1 VAKDTIRDFSAT
13 ASANTDIQSVNV
25 DENCAASGI
34 NNAIR
39 ELMADL
45 KDVSAGTV
53 ALETPVA
60 DSFSTDTISEKTSAT
75 GVTID
80 GVLLKDGA
88 IGSIASAVAAHLTSI
103 NGGQIGGSRNLITNG
118 NFATAQRSTSETGVG
133 GSSGYFTCDR
143 WRIDTGNT
151 AGRVTMSQASITD
164 LAGFATALKLD
175 VTTADTSIASG
186 EVFRVGQRIEGQNL
200 QQLAKGTASAKSLTL
215 SFYVKGNAAAT
226 YVAQIKDVDN
236 TRVNTQNFS
245 VTTSWTRVELTYAAD
260 TTGTLD
266 NNNANSLEVMFW
278 LHAGSD
284 FTSGTFA
291 SNTWASET
299 NANNYAGSN
308 TSIFDSTNRE
318 LFITG
323 VQLEIGEVATPFE
336 HESFA
341 ETLQKCQRYFYR
353 VGGEIDGLG
362 NYTGGIASG
371 VMYGPTTA
379 TIMRPNPVTMRDGP
393 DVTFDDAVANYTVM
407 TSRTTNA
414 VTAVGVNSSTV
425 STVRINVTCGATSND
440 GDGALLRS
448 SRAQSTV
455 SVDAEL

>member
-1 VAKDTIRDFSAT
+1 MALTQVRPEGLGF
-13 ASANTDIQSVNV
+13 VN
-25 DENCAASGI
+25 G
-34 NNAIR
+34 R
-39 ELMADL
+39 
-45 KDVSAGTV
+45 
-53 ALETPVA
+53 
-60 DSFSTDTISEKTSAT
+60 
-75 GVTID
+75 
-80 GVLLKDGA
+80 
-88 IGSIASAVAAHLTSI
+88 
-103 NGGQIGGSRNLITNG
+103 RNLIING
-118 NFATAQRSTSETGVG
+118 AMQVAQRGTSETGVG

-151 AGRVTMSQASITD
+151 AGRVTMSQVSITD
-164 LAGFATALKLD
+164 LAEFATALKLD

-323 VQLEIGEVATPFE
+323 VQLEVGTNASDFE
-336 HESFA
+336 HESFG
-341 ETLQKCQRYFYR
+341 ETLQKCERYFRQSGAYTGAIPTG
-353 VGGEIDGLG
+353 VGGFVSQQGMNQTSGQKALTKDWETAMRATPTMTIYDHSGTAGKWDAINTSGNWTNNL
-362 NYTGGIASG
+362 NYTGIA
-371 VMYGPTTA
+371 
-379 TIMRPNPVTMRDGP
+379 DQ
-393 DVTFDDAVANYTVM
+393 
-407 TSRTTNA
+407 NA
-414 VTAVGVNSSTV
+414 GGFKVYVNSST
-425 STVRINVTCGATSND
+425 GY
-440 GDGALLRS
+440 GYGLHY
-448 SRAQSTV
+448 RA
-455 SVDAEL
+455 DAEL

>member
-1 VAKDTIRDFSAT
+1 MSK
-13 ASANTDIQSVNV
+13 
-25 DENCAASGI
+25 AA
-34 NNAIR
+34 
-39 ELMADL
+39 ELA
-45 KDVSAGTV
+45 
-53 ALETPVA
+53 AL
-60 DSFSTDTISEKTSAT
+60 
-75 GVTID
+75 
-80 GVLLKDGA
+80 
-88 IGSIASAVAAHLTSI
+88 IGSQTALS
-103 NGGQIGGSRNLITNG
+103 NRNLIING
-118 NFATAQRSTSETGVG
+118 AMQVAQRGTSETGVG

-143 WRIDTGNT
+143 WRVDTGNT

-164 LAGFATALKLD
+164 LAGFANALKLD

-200 QQLAKGTASAKSLTL
+200 HQLAKGTASAKSLTL

-260 TTGTLD
+260 TTGILD

-291 SNTWASET
+291 SNTWATET

-323 VQLEIGEVATPFE
+323 VQLELGEQATPFE
-336 HESFA
+336 HRSYGDELA
-341 ETLQKCQRYFYR
+341 RCQRYYGKYYLHKGNEYMTH
-353 VGGEIDGLG
+353 GGNISLSS
-362 NYTGGIASG
+362 NFSF
-371 VMYGPTTA
+371 PTTMRA
-379 TIMRPNPVTMRDGP
+379 TP
-393 DVTFDDAVANYTVM
+393 
-407 TSRTTNA
+407 TSSHVQNINA
-414 VTAVGVNSSTV
+414 SNCNSSSITFVDFDGASYQVNMHVTSGTV
-425 STVRINVTCGATSND
+425 SRRDIYAF
-440 GDGALLRS
+440 
-448 SRAQSTV
+448 
-455 SVDAEL
+455 DAEL

>member
-1 VAKDTIRDFSAT
+1 MSK
-13 ASANTDIQSVNV
+13 
-25 DENCAASGI
+25 AAQL
-34 NNAIR
+34 A
-39 ELMADL
+39 
-45 KDVSAGTV
+45 
-53 ALETPVA
+53 AL
-60 DSFSTDTISEKTSAT
+60 
-75 GVTID
+75 
-80 GVLLKDGA
+80 
-88 IGSIASAVAAHLTSI
+88 IGSGQAQGDKNLII
-103 NGGQIGGSRNLITNG
+103 NGAMTV
-118 NFATAQRSTSETGVG
+118 AQRSTSETGVG

-164 LAGFATALKLD
+164 LTGFATALKLD

-226 YVAQIKDVDN
+226 YVAQLKDVDN

-323 VQLEIGEVATPFE
+323 VSLEIGEVATPFE
-336 HESFA
+336 HESYG
-341 ETLQKCQRYFYR
+341 ETLQKCHRYFQRHDNVSGVTLQCYNTTDAYTF
-353 VGGEIDGLG
+353 IQYPDGRMRASATATV
-362 NYTGGIASG
+362 NYSSGDTIAVAGSGKTISAREFTGSNRPNGATFKVTASG
-371 VMYGPTTA
+371 LTA
-379 TIMRPNPVTMRDGP
+379 GYAAHYDK
-393 DVTFDDAVANYTVM
+393 DA
-407 TSRTTNA
+407 
-414 VTAVGVNSSTV
+414 
-425 STVRINVTCGATSND
+425 SNIW
-440 GDGALLRS
+440 
-448 SRAQSTV
+448 QF
-455 SVDAEL
+455 DAEL

>member
-1 VAKDTIRDFSAT
+1 MSK
-13 ASANTDIQSVNV
+13 
-25 DENCAASGI
+25 AA
-34 NNAIR
+34 
-39 ELMADL
+39 ELA
-45 KDVSAGTV
+45 
-53 ALETPVA
+53 AL
-60 DSFSTDTISEKTSAT
+60 
-75 GVTID
+75 
-80 GVLLKDGA
+80 
-88 IGSIASAVAAHLTSI
+88 IGSGQAQGNKNLII
-103 NGGQIGGSRNLITNG
+103 NGAMQV
-118 NFATAQRSTSETGVG
+118 AQRSTSETDVG

-260 TTGTLD
+260 TIGTLD

-323 VQLEIGEVATPFE
+323 VSLEIGDVATPFE

-341 ETLQKCQRYFYR
+341 ETLQKCRRYFIG
-353 VGGEIDGLG
+353 VGNIYSDFWGSTGSQMVGVHIGAYQNNAFMPINVLNPTKMRATPTAAINGTPKFTDFASNRENITGVAIDSLHLIHFTYDGSQRTANEGIGINLG
-362 NYTGGIASG
+362 DSG
-371 VMYGPTTA
+371 VGL
-379 TIMRPNPVTMRDGP
+379 
-393 DVTFDDAVANYTVM
+393 
-407 TSRTTNA
+407 SL
-414 VTAVGVNSSTV
+414 S
-425 STVRINVTCGATSND
+425 
-440 GDGALLRS
+440 
-448 SRAQSTV
+448 
-455 SVDAEL
+455 AEL

>member
-1 VAKDTIRDFSAT
+1 MALTKVRPEGLGF
-13 ASANTDIQSVNV
+13 VN
-25 DENCAASGI
+25 G
-34 NNAIR
+34 R
-39 ELMADL
+39 
-45 KDVSAGTV
+45 
-53 ALETPVA
+53 
-60 DSFSTDTISEKTSAT
+60 
-75 GVTID
+75 
-80 GVLLKDGA
+80 
-88 IGSIASAVAAHLTSI
+88 
-103 NGGQIGGSRNLITNG
+103 RNLIING
-118 NFATAQRSTSETGVG
+118 AMQVAQRSTSEAGVG

-215 SFYVKGNAAAT
+215 SFYVKGDAAAT

-323 VQLEIGEVATPFE
+323 VQLEVGTNASDFE
-336 HESFA
+336 HESYG
-341 ETLQKCQRYFYR
+341 ETLKKCERYYNRIYDIWCDFAVYANDGRMSRR
-353 VGGEIDGLG
+353 VDF
-362 NYTGGIASG
+362 
-371 VMYGPTTA
+371 PTT
-379 TIMRPNPVTMRDGP
+379 MRANPS
-393 DVTFDDAVANYTVM
+393 M
-407 TSRTTNA
+407 TRNSVSTTNCDGVA
-414 VTAVGVNSSTV
+414 SNRTNLHGTHIYANSTGAVGDAFFVIANME
-425 STVRINVTCGATSND
+425 A
-440 GDGALLRS
+440 
-448 SRAQSTV
+448 
-455 SVDAEL
+455 DAEL

>member
-1 VAKDTIRDFSAT
+1 MALSKILP
-13 ASANTDIQSVNV
+13 ASQDQYV
-25 DENCAASGI
+25 
-34 NNAIR
+34 
-39 ELMADL
+39 
-45 KDVSAGTV
+45 
-53 ALETPVA
+53 
-60 DSFSTDTISEKTSAT
+60 
-75 GVTID
+75 
-80 GVLLKDGA
+80 GA
-88 IGSIASAVAAHLTSI
+88 
-103 NGGQIGGSRNLITNG
+103 RNLIING
-118 NFATAQRSTSETGVG
+118 NMAVAQRGTSETGVG

-164 LAGFATALKLD
+164 LVGFATALKLD

-245 VTTSWTRVELTYAAD
+245 VTTSWTRVELTYATD

-323 VQLEIGEVATPFE
+323 VQLEVGNATPFE
-336 HESFA
+336 HEPFA
-341 ETLQKCQRYFYR
+341 VTLQKCERYYNRIYDIWCDFAVYANNGRMSRR
-353 VGGEIDGLG
+353 VDF
-362 NYTGGIASG
+362 
-371 VMYGPTTA
+371 PTT
-379 TIMRPNPVTMRDGP
+379 MRANP
-393 DVTFDDAVANYTVM
+393 AM
-407 TSRTTNA
+407 TRNSVSTTNCDSVA
-414 VTAVGVNSSTV
+414 SNRTNIHGTHIYANSTGAVGDAFFI
-425 STVRINVTCGATSND
+425 INNMEAN
-440 GDGALLRS
+440 
-448 SRAQSTV
+448 
-455 SVDAEL
+455 AEL

>member
-1 VAKDTIRDFSAT
+1 MSK
-13 ASANTDIQSVNV
+13 
-25 DENCAASGI
+25 AA
-34 NNAIR
+34 
-39 ELMADL
+39 ELA
-45 KDVSAGTV
+45 
-53 ALETPVA
+53 AL
-60 DSFSTDTISEKTSAT
+60 
-75 GVTID
+75 
-80 GVLLKDGA
+80 
-88 IGSIASAVAAHLTSI
+88 IGSGQAQGDKNLII
-103 NGGQIGGSRNLITNG
+103 NGAMTVS
-118 NFATAQRSTSETGVG
+118 QRGTSETGVG

-164 LAGFATALKLD
+164 LTGFATALKLD

-226 YVAQIKDVDN
+226 YVAQLKDVDN

-323 VQLEIGEVATPFE
+323 VSLEVGDVATPFE
-336 HESFA
+336 HESFG
-341 ETLQKCQRYFYR
+341 ETLQKCHRYYIQGTNIGSFYP
-353 VGGEIDGLG
+353 VGLG
-362 NYTGGIASG
+362 TASSGTSFRGMIPTSVEMRTVNTFGNLTGARGNGTAKTLSSHNLQEVTSLGVGFNATSSSLTASQAY
-371 VMYGPTTA
+371 V
-379 TIMRPNPVTMRDGP
+379 V
-393 DVTFDDAVANYTVM
+393 
-407 TSRTTNA
+407 
-414 VTAVGVNSSTV
+414 VNSAS
-425 STVRINVTCGATSND
+425 D
-440 GDGALLRS
+440 GSEFYLDG
-448 SRAQSTV
+448 
-455 SVDAEL
+455 EL